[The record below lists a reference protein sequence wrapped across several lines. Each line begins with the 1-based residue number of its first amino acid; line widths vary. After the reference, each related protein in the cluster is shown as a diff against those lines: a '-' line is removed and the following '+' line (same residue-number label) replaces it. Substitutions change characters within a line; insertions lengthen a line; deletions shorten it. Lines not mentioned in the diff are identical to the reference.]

1 MPGRPPTEGLE
12 WAVNGGRDTGPAC
25 SRLWARA
32 RADTHRPIGAHVP
45 VTGRTRGRR
54 APVFGTVA
62 PVMERRTGP
71 AGRSRLRLIH
81 ANDSRDGCG
90 SHRDRHENFG
100 AGQIGTAPFAALL
113 RHPATRGV
121 PFVVET
127 PGPRAAAAA
136 DIATL
141 KALRGQ
147 GQAVRAPAGAM
158 R

>member
-1 MPGRPPTEGLE
+1 MPGQTP
-12 WAVNGGRDTGPAC
+12 
-25 SRLWARA
+25 S
-32 RADTHRPIGAHVP
+32 RPIGAHVP
-45 VTGRTRGRR
+45 VTGGLAAGALRHAAETGGVARLL
-54 APVFGTVA
+54 GTVA
-62 PVMERRTGP
+62 PVMERRTGR

-81 ANDSRDGCG
+81 ANESRDGCG
-90 SHRDRHENFG
+90 SHRDRHENIG

-127 PGPRAAAAA
+127 PGPRAAVAA

-147 GQAVRAPAGAM
+147 GQAARAPAGAM